1 MVSNSRLDSNLVKST
16 VNTASRMES
25 HGEPLKIHISP
36 QCKEKLDQL
45 GGYLTEERGAVAMKG
60 KGEIVT
66 YWLVGKIPKYLN
78 INWMTNKFHSRHN

>member
-1 MVSNSRLDSNLVKST
+1 MISNSRLDSNLAKST

-66 YWLVGKIPKYLN
+66 YWLVGKNTKYL
-78 INWMTNKFHSRHN
+78 FSHSISQQVYFRHH

>member
-1 MVSNSRLDSNLVKST
+1 
-16 VNTASRMES
+16 MES

-36 QCKEKLDQL
+36 QCKEKLDKL

-66 YWLVGKIPKYLN
+66 YWLIGEFE
-78 INWMTNKFHSRHN
+78 TF